1 MNHSSFRKPTFSGLS
16 KSAFKMVLLPLFA
29 ILIGLILFG
38 ILLFNQNLNNP
49 LIFDKWFNI
58 SIILLSLFLFLPGVF
73 LLLLI
78 IALIFIFGKF
88 QIILLSVLE
97 KMQSVTLNISNLI
110 FNSSRVILFPI
121 SFFES
126 IKKIGRDK

>member
-1 MNHSSFRKPTFSGLS
+1 
-16 KSAFKMVLLPLFA
+16 
-29 ILIGLILFG
+29 LIGLILFG

-110 FNSSRVILFPI
+110 LNSSRVILFPI